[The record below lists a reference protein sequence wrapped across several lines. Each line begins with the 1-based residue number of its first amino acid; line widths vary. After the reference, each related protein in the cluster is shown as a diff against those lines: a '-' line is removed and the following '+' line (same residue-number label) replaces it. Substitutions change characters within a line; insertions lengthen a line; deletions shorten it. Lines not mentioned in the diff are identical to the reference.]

1 MIRPISRLLATIAP
15 AALLAGC
22 ASVPADTSVQAAAP
36 SPAPAAPTYAGPFA
50 QPSTLPFHAPDFA
63 SVKDGDWQPALEAGI
78 AAKRAEIAAISANP
92 AAPTF
97 ENTIVA
103 LETSGQMLDRVQ
115 NVFSQLTSANTN
127 DTLDA
132 ADTATSPQITALD
145 DDMYLDERLFGRV
158 KAVHD
163 SPAGQALTG
172 EDAMLLATTYADFV
186 HSGASLGAEQKVQ
199 LKAINT
205 RISTLETQFSQ
216 VLTNGT
222 AAHAVTFDSV
232 AELAGLPQADIDAAA
247 KRAADK
253 GLAGKFV
260 LPLVNTTQQPALAQL
275 TNRASRKKLW
285 EASVNR
291 ASSGDPYDTS
301 AIVSELA
308 TLRARKAKLL
318 GQADF
323 ATFQMYD
330 RMVTSPAKAQEFM
343 EGFVPALAATQA
355 RESKVLAA
363 AARADGLNAP
373 LAPWDWGYYA
383 EKVRR
388 AKYAIDDAA
397 IKPYFEVWRTL
408 EEGVF
413 YAANKTYGLT
423 FKRRTDLPVYHP
435 SMRVYSVYDTDGS
448 EIAVFYYDPFAR
460 PNKRGGAWM
469 NNFVEQSS
477 VLGDKPVIVNTL
489 NIAPPAEGQ
498 TPLATWDNVTTMFH
512 EFGHAL
518 HGIFA
523 AQKYPSLSGTNT
535 ARDFV
540 EFPSQ
545 FNENFATVPEVL
557 NHYARHHETGA
568 PFPAAMLDK
577 IRAADKFN
585 QSLSFGETLEAAML
599 DMDWHTLSPEQAA
612 TPPLAFED
620 KALGGMGLRTDLI
633 PPRYKTPYFRHIWEG
648 GYAAGYYAYI
658 WTEVLAHDGWDW
670 VEKNGGMTR
679 ANGDH
684 IRKSFLGQGH
694 TKDYAVLYRDFT
706 GHDPRIEPML
716 EARGL
721 AAAK

>member
-1 MIRPISRLLATIAP
+1 MAPHSFRLLASAAP
-15 AALLAGC
+15 LALLVTLLPGC
-22 ASVPADTSVQAAAP
+22 AAVPADGADSVTPVSAVP
-36 SPAPAAPTYAGPFA
+36 SYDGVFA

-63 SVKDGDWQPALEAGI
+63 SIKDADWQPGIEAGI
-78 AAKRAEIAAISANP
+78 TIKRAEIAAIRDNP
-92 AAPTF
+92 AAPSF
-97 ENTIVA
+97 ANTIVA
-103 LETSGQMLDRVQ
+103 LETAGTLLDRVY

-127 DTLDA
+127 DALDA
-132 ADTATSPQITALD
+132 VDTAMSPKITALD
-145 DDMYLDERLFGRV
+145 DDMYLDDALFARV

-163 SPAGQALTG
+163 SAEGKALTG
-172 EDAMLLATTYADFV
+172 EDAMLLAMTYADFV
-186 HSGASLGAEQKVQ
+186 HSGALLPAADKAA
-199 LKAINT
+199 LKAMNT
-205 RISTLETQFSQ
+205 RISSLETQFSQ
-216 VLTNGT
+216 VLTAGT
-222 AAHAVTFDSV
+222 AAHAVTFDSK
-232 AELAGLPQADIDAAA
+232 AELAGMPQADIDAAA

-253 GLAGKFV
+253 GMAGKFV

-275 TNRASRKKLW
+275 SSRASRKKLW
-285 EASVNR
+285 DASLAR
-291 ASSGDPYDTS
+291 ASSGDKFDTS

-308 TLRARKAKLL
+308 VLRAKKARLL
-318 GQADF
+318 GQSDF

-330 RMVTSPAKAQEFM
+330 RMVTSPAKAQEFLKN
-343 EGFVPALAATQA
+343 FVPAMAATQG
-355 RESKVLAA
+355 REAKVLAA
-363 AARADGLNAP
+363 AARKDGLNAP

-388 AKYAIDDAA
+388 EKYAIDDAA

-413 YAANKTYGLT
+413 YAATKTYGLT

-448 EIAVFYYDPFAR
+448 EIALFYFDPFAR

-469 NNFVEQSS
+469 SNFVEQSS
-477 VLGDKPVIVNTL
+477 ELGDKPVIVNTL
-489 NIAPPAEGQ
+489 NIAPPADGQ
-498 TPLATWDNVTTMFH
+498 TPLATWDDVTTMFH

-585 QSLSFGETLEAAML
+585 QSLSFGETLAAAMV
-599 DMDWHTLSPEQAA
+599 DMDWHTLTPEAAA

-620 KALGGMGLRTDLI
+620 KALAATGLRTDLI
-633 PPRYKTPYFRHIWEG
+633 PPRYKTPYFRHVWEG

-694 TKDYAVLYRDFT
+694 TKDYAIMYRDFT
-706 GHDPRIEPML
+706 GHDPKIEPML

-721 AAAK
+721 K